1 METLPRSPELSMNL
15 GGGTTLLGHW
25 AKQASRSGHLQICA
39 TLFCCI
45 GSHRLWKKQKKGL
58 LFRPKDVCFTGE
70 IKSMISIYG
79 KVAQEERKRKMRR
92 TKENAGKYALVNNQ
106 EAAGKELLKK
116 GNWVMRGKYF
126 LILRKL
132 KDTMGNAGE
141 MKMNPLLH

>member
-1 METLPRSPELSMNL
+1 
-15 GGGTTLLGHW
+15 
-25 AKQASRSGHLQICA
+25 
-39 TLFCCI
+39 
-45 GSHRLWKKQKKGL
+45 
-58 LFRPKDVCFTGE
+58 
-70 IKSMISIYG
+70 MISIYG